1 MVVYDIYGNTLSLDV
16 TPIVANILAMPG
28 IANCYSEPII
38 LQGSAFDVVY
48 VIGTLKQNKL
58 HFQAPYN
65 SLHVSCQPLMVITA
79 YQVDNTGNLLTLPSY
94 MSLDSTN
101 RVLSISMTTSQG
113 QAFVSQTL
121 KVEIISWIIDYPTP
135 KTRF

>member
-16 TPIVANILAMPG
+16 TLIVANILATPG

-94 MSLDSTN
+94 ISLDSTN

>member
-16 TPIVANILAMPG
+16 TLIVANILATPG